1 MANVT
6 GTFYDGD
13 AVIGYGSQFEVG
25 QGDSPE
31 TFVAVPDIDTIT
43 PGDLTTGVVDITH
56 LRSTARHREKKGTLR
71 DSGPIGFGGNYRPS
85 HGAHMLAGG
94 DGFDATHNVI
104 YLWRN
109 VVENN
114 FKIVAP
120 ADADDMELDV
130 RGVVTKYQ
138 VGPLGL
144 DTKWTFMGE
153 ITPLRDYFTGPT
165 A

>member
-6 GTFYDGD
+6 DTFYAGG
-13 AVIGYGSQFEVG
+13 AVVGYGSQFEVG

-31 TFVAVPDIDTIT
+31 TFVAVPDIETIT
-43 PGDLTTGVVDITH
+43 PGDLTTGIVDVTH
-56 LRSTARHREKKGTLR
+56 LRSPARHREKKGTLR
-71 DSGPIGFGGNYRPS
+71 DSGPISFMGNYRPS
-85 HGAHMLAGG
+85 HGAHKLAGG
-94 DGFDATHNVI
+94 DGFDATHNVL

-120 ADADDMELDV
+120 DDADNLELDIA
-130 RGVVTKYQ
+130 GVITKYQ
-138 VGPLGL
+138 VGALGI
-144 DTKWTFMGE
+144 DVKWPFTGE
-153 ITPLRDYFTGPT
+153 ITPLRDYFNGP